1 MEKQIKFIMREI
13 SISINKDNEIE
24 LSQPSGIQITEL
36 SESIIFLSRDQI
48 PTIIKWLSEIINVT
62 PNVTPNVYKGNVT

>member
-1 MEKQIKFIMREI
+1 MEKQIKFIMRGI
-13 SISINKDNEIE
+13 SISINQDNEIV

-62 PNVTPNVYKGNVT
+62 PNVYKGNVTELSQ